1 MRAFQ
6 RFPSRLL
13 VTRSFSTN
21 AVARPAVGKNSSSRN
36 KLVLGTTC
44 LVGCALFG
52 LAKLRN
58 NENAAGESE
67 SSSASSWKNS
77 VMTNYENRIRSFSS
91 PEKVF
96 SVFASVSKNGHNYMT
111 VEDFIRAL
119 IPYEHSALL
128 EKQKPKRR
136 KHDYKSLP
144 AAFKIADQNQDGLI
158 SFEEYLF
165 FVTLLSIPEQS
176 FKVAFRMLDVNDDGN
191 VDQNEFMK
199 MISFLRAASPHA
211 QQTRSTGTG
220 VAQGWLTHYF
230 GANTGLTLDKF
241 SGFLQQLK
249 SDVLKLEFNLY
260 DPQEL
265 GYISQRDFGML
276 LVSYARSKNLPAYLQ
291 RASSL
296 ETTPLKLFTFEQFQ
310 NFNKLL
316 EHIDEV
322 ETAMQLYQ
330 LNGRPFKKQD
340 LSHLSKIVCGTN
352 LNQQVIDTLMT
363 IFDSNNDGTLDLDE
377 FVSALK
383 RRKARGLSE
392 PRDTGFVSRLQ
403 GVVKCIRGVA
413 SN

>member
-6 RFPSRLL
+6 RFPARLL
-13 VTRSFSTN
+13 VSRPFSTN
-21 AVARPAVGKNSSSRN
+21 VIARETVGKNSSNRN
-36 KLVLGTTC
+36 RLVLGTTC

-52 LAKLRN
+52 FAKLRN
-58 NENAAGESE
+58 NENAPKDSE
-67 SSSASSWKNS
+67 SSSGWGEWKNS

-96 SVFASVSKNGHNYMT
+96 SVFASVNKNGHNYMT

-128 EKQKPKRR
+128 EQQKSKRR
-136 KHDYKSLP
+136 KHQYKDLP

-176 FKVAFRMLDVNDDGN
+176 FKVAFRMLDINDDGQ
-191 VDQNEFMK
+191 VDQAEFMK

-211 QQTRSTGTG
+211 QQTRSTASGI
-220 VAQGWLTHYF
+220 AQGWLTHYF
-230 GANTGLTLDKF
+230 GENSTLTLEKF

-249 SDVLKLEFNLY
+249 SDVLRLEFNLY

-276 LVSYARSKNLPAYLQ
+276 LVSYAHSKNLPGYIN
-291 RASSL
+291 RAASL

-310 NFNKLL
+310 SFNKLL

-352 LNQQVIDTLMT
+352 LNEQAN
-363 IFDSNNDGTLDLDE
+363 F
-377 FVSALK
+377 F
-383 RRKARGLSE
+383 
-392 PRDTGFVSRLQ
+392 
-403 GVVKCIRGVA
+403 
-413 SN
+413 